1 MNIRGHYLILGY
13 INFCFSLISII
24 FCLAICVFYGKYG
37 NMKINFQ
44 AKLIF
49 FVAFIDMFAAL
60 SSMIPSFVY
69 VVTYNNLL
77 TYNEALSYF
86 FGVMRVFWEFSEF
99 FTTTLITYSLH
110 LAINK
115 NFDVI
120 KTEKKYFILLLV
132 FPVILTFIPVL
143 VQFGDGKAAYG
154 EADQINCWL
163 INEYC
168 RIFIFFLTWLILTLI
183 NLYYIYKIKRG
194 LRESMYQ
201 DNNFSKKLIYI
212 PIILFICY
220 IFNFIRRILNNFKDV
235 DGNTFDPLIVL
246 YFMFICMP
254 LLGFFN
260 SIVLGSIDDGVR
272 ERIKAFLLC
281 DMQRFQEID
290 QEHKKVTLLMEE
302 DTSFRCYVSQT
313 KDETH

>member
-1 MNIRGHYLILGY
+1 MDIRGHFLILGY

-24 FCLAICVFYGKYG
+24 FCLLICVFYGKYG
-37 NMKINFQ
+37 HMKINFQ

-49 FVAFIDMFAAL
+49 FVAFIDMISAL
-60 SSMIPSFVY
+60 SSMIPSLVY
-69 VVTYNNLL
+69 VITYDNIF
-77 TYNEALSYF
+77 TYSEALSYF
-86 FGVMRVFWEFSEF
+86 FGVLRVFSEFLEF

-120 KTEKKYFILLLV
+120 KNEKKYFIILFT
-132 FPVILTFIPVL
+132 FPIILTLIPVF
-143 VQFGDGKAAYG
+143 VEIGTGKPAYG

-163 INEYC
+163 LNEYC
-168 RIFIFFLTWLILTLI
+168 RIFVFFLTWLVLTLL
-183 NLYYIYKIKRG
+183 NLYYIYKIKHG
-194 LRESMYQ
+194 LREPMYQ
-201 DNNFSKKLIYI
+201 DKNFSKKLIYI

-220 IFNFIRRILNNFKDV
+220 IFNFVRRILNNLNDL
-235 DGNTFDPLIVL
+235 DGDTFDPLVVV

-272 ERIKAFLLC
+272 ERIKALFLC
-281 DMQRFQEID
+281 DMQKFQEID
-290 QEHKKVTLLMEE
+290 EEHKKVLLLMEE
-302 DTSFRCYVSQT
+302 DTSFRCFAQNNKEDT
-313 KDETH
+313 Q